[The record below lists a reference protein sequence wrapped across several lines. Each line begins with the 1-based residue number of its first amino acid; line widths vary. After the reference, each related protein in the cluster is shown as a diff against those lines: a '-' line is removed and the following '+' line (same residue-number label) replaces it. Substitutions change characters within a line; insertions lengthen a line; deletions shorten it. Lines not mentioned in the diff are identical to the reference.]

1 MENKNDILNN
11 LLCMACL
18 CVGRSIQEV
27 KDERLKK
34 YYMDTLNEIPVS
46 RNTEHTAQLQ
56 NFSTFFPQINAS
68 KNAGHIW

>member
-1 MENKNDILNN
+1 MENKNEILNN

-46 RNTEHTAQLQ
+46 RNY
-56 NFSTFFPQINAS
+56 
-68 KNAGHIW
+68 K